1 MTNCTKQLSFV
12 TVLFLTGCNTSYDLP
27 LVFLQTTTVG
37 ISAGTPAAG
46 SPPDLSLGYRDV
58 DVAVVPVVA
67 AGQQVRGQSPGPAG
81 GGGVNGPLDSRML
94 LAATGPSAGNGP
106 EYSDALSVLGQFS
119 VTTGQ
124 SNNQQGQNQQLPS
137 VGLGKFFATGLAARQ
152 LAYGFGCQLSSK
164 CQ

>member
-1 MTNCTKQLSFV
+1 MRYRGKQLSLV
-12 TVLFLTGCNTSYDLP
+12 MALFLTGCNTSYDSP

-46 SPPDLSLGYRDV
+46 AAAPDLSLGYRDV

-67 AGQQVRGQSPGPAG
+67 AGQPVRGQSPGPAG
-81 GGGVNGPLDSRML
+81 GGAGGALDNRML
-94 LAATGPSAGNGP
+94 LAATTPSGAGGP

-119 VTTGQ
+119 VNTGQ
-124 SNNQQGQNQQLPS
+124 QSQGQQLPS

-152 LAYGFGCQLSSK
+152 LAYGFGCQLSNK